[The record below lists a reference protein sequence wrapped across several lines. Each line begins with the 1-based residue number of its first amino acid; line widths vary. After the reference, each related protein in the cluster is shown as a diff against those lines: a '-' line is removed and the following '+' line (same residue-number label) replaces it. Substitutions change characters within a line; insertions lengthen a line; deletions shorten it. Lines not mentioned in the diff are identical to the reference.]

1 MNSHLSELLKE
12 YNLAIKFLP
21 THGQGFLARTKG
33 NIPDQIVVSENL
45 SDEQIEKVIL
55 HEIGHAKNDSSVVGD
70 YKYIGSA
77 HSCSEYGANNF
88 MVHEKIKQ
96 FIALGNEPDEANY
109 INIAVSLGISN
120 FDEVREE
127 LLKYVAK

>member
-1 MNSHLSELLKE
+1 MSVLDSHLRMLLKK
-12 YNLAIKFLP
+12 YHLKLKFMPMDRDGYLV
-21 THGQGFLARTKG
+21 HG
-33 NIPDQIVVSENL
+33 VVFVRESL

-55 HEIGHAKNDSSVVGD
+55 HEIGHAKNDPSVVGD

>member
-12 YNLAIKFLP
+12 YNLAIKSLP

-70 YKYIGSA
+70 YKYIGSS
-77 HSCSEYGANNF
+77 HSCSECRANNF
-88 MVHEKIKQ
+88 MIHEKIKQ
-96 FIALGNEPDEANY
+96 YVALGNEPDEANY
-109 INIAVSLGISN
+109 VNIAVSLGISN
-120 FDEVREE
+120 YDEVREE